1 MTNAEIMWQAALPR
15 LEKRLPKPIF
25 STFILPLVPLEL
37 SDRALTLQ
45 TFDGTIGELIRSN
58 YGRTIEETLVELCAS
73 PLGIHIVTEEN
84 DSVAL
89 FRPEP
94 ELLVDRTSEA
104 SIPYTTASIASDIS
118 FPNIVSEGHPALRS
132 FENENYPLNNRYTFD
147 RFVRGKSN
155 ELSHAAALAVAESPG
170 RAYNPLFIYGDV
182 GLGKTHLM
190 HAIGHTM
197 RERNPSSRILYIP
210 FEKFLN
216 EFIQA
221 IENTST
227 EQFRSR
233 YREVDLLLVDDI
245 QFIVGKIQT
254 QDEFFHTFNSLY
266 NTQKQIVISCD
277 RPPREIQ
284 NLADRIRSRF
294 EAGLIV
300 DIQRPDLETR
310 IAILQSKAR
319 DERINVS
326 PEVYSYIAT
335 RITSNIRELEGALTR
350 IKAKAQVEHQSQIT
364 LEYAKRALKEIID
377 ATPHLVTIELVQQ
390 IVASFFGITVDDLKA
405 KKRTQEIATAR
416 QIAMYFCRELTDFS
430 FPKIG
435 EAFGGR
441 DHTTVMHAV
450 DKVEE
455 SRKGNPVVANQLA
468 DLQRQL
474 QA

>member
-1 MTNAEIMWQAALPR
+1 MTEAEIMWQAALPGI
-15 LEKRLPKPIF
+15 EKRMLKPTF
-25 STFILPLVPLEL
+25 STFILTLVPVDL
-37 SDRALTLQ
+37 SDHALTLK
-45 TFDGTIGELIRSN
+45 TFDNILAEFIRSN
-58 YGRTIEETLVELCAS
+58 YARTIEEVLMELCAF
-73 PLGIHIVTEEN
+73 PLDIHIVTEESN
-84 DSVAL
+84 NPSL
-89 FRPEP
+89 LPNEQP
-94 ELLVDRTSEA
+94 YLVDSSLNASVPYAASVVSDLSLPRT
-104 SIPYTTASIASDIS
+104 I
-118 FPNIVSEGHPALRS
+118 SEGSPSMRS
-132 FENENYPLNNRYTFD
+132 YESEDFPLNNRYTFD

-197 RERNPSSRILYIP
+197 LERNPSSRVLYIP

-216 EFIQA
+216 EFILA
-221 IENTST
+221 IESTST

-319 DERINVS
+319 DERINVN

-364 LEYAKRALKEIID
+364 LEYAKTALKEIID

-390 IVASFFGITVDDLKA
+390 IVASFFGVTVDDLKA
-405 KKRTQEIATAR
+405 KKRTQDIANAR
-416 QIAMYFCRELTDFS
+416 QIAMYFCRELTDYS

-455 SRKGNPVVANQLA
+455 FRKSNPVVANQLA
-468 DLQRQL
+468 DLMRQL